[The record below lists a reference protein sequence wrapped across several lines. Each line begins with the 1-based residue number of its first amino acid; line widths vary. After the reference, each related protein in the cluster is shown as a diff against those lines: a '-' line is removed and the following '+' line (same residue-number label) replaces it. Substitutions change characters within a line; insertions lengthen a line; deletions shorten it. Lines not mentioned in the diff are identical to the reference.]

1 MIKSDTAG
9 QDLSQYSLTR
19 CYCPSGSALTSA
31 AWSRNE
37 SLCAV
42 EKGSPGTRGKYE
54 DEERQPLHVR
64 VDRES
69 EEGRMRYRTLGRTG
83 LQVSEIGFGG
93 APTGIAH
100 YIERWDSAGAAE
112 RASVVRAIR
121 RGLDLGLNYL
131 DTAPG
136 YGNGLGEEIFS
147 EAIAGRRDEVVLAT
161 KTGARDAAGIVES
174 VEQSLRRLGT
184 DHVDVL
190 QFHGGWYPAEDVEKI
205 LRQGGL
211 ETYQQLREQGKAR
224 FLGFTAEGPSGGV
237 SELIATD
244 AFDVMQ
250 CRYNLLYQ
258 HPCDFINDAGII
270 REAKARNMG
279 VVTMRTLTSGEFQ
292 RLMRHS
298 FPQAAGMD
306 LNRFLL
312 NFALSNPFIDVALVG
327 MRRPEEVEANNA
339 LSEDTAARLD
349 LKALAA
355 GRFVSPDMEVKL

>member
-1 MIKSDTAG
+1 M
-9 QDLSQYSLTR
+9 Q
-19 CYCPSGSALTSA
+19 
-31 AWSRNE
+31 
-37 SLCAV
+37 
-42 EKGSPGTRGKYE
+42 
-54 DEERQPLHVR
+54 
-64 VDRES
+64 
-69 EEGRMRYRTLGRTG
+69 YRTLGRTG

-100 YIERWDSAGAAE
+100 YLECWDSAAALE
-112 RASVVRAIR
+112 RSSVVRAIR

-136 YGNGLGEEIFS
+136 YGAGLGEEIFG

-161 KTGARDAAGIVES
+161 KTGARDPTGIVES

-184 DHVDVL
+184 DRIDVL

-211 ETYQQLREQGKAR
+211 ETYEQLREQGKAR

-237 SELIATD
+237 TELIATD

-250 CRYNLLYQ
+250 CRYNLLFQ
-258 HPCDFINDAGII
+258 HPCDFINEAGII

-279 VVTMRTLTSGEFQ
+279 VVTMRTLTSGDFQ
-292 RLMRHS
+292 RLMHLS
-298 FPQAAGMD
+298 FPQMTAGLD

-312 NFALSNPFIDVALVG
+312 NFVLSNPLVDVALVG

-339 LSEDTAARLD
+339 LSEDVAARLD

-355 GRFVSPDMEVKL
+355 HRFVPPDPEP

>member
-1 MIKSDTAG
+1 
-9 QDLSQYSLTR
+9 
-19 CYCPSGSALTSA
+19 
-31 AWSRNE
+31 
-37 SLCAV
+37 
-42 EKGSPGTRGKYE
+42 
-54 DEERQPLHVR
+54 
-64 VDRES
+64 
-69 EEGRMRYRTLGRTG
+69 MRYRTLGRTG

-100 YIERWDSAGAAE
+100 YLERWNSAAAAE
-112 RASVVRAIR
+112 RSSVVQAIR
-121 RGLDLGLNYL
+121 RGLDLGLSYL

-136 YGNGLGEEIFS
+136 YGDGLGEEIFG
-147 EAIAGRRDEVVLAT
+147 EAIAGRREEVVLAT
-161 KTGARDAAGIVES
+161 KTGARDPAGILES
-174 VEQSLRRLGT
+174 VERSLRRLGT

-211 ETYQQLREQGKAR
+211 ETYQQLREQGKVR

-270 REAKARNMG
+270 REARARNMG

-298 FPQAAGMD
+298 FPRAAAGMD

-312 NFALSNPFIDVALVG
+312 NFVLSNPLVDVALVG

-339 LSEDTAARLD
+339 LSEGTAARLD

-355 GRFVSPDMEVKL
+355 QRFAPPDPEP

>member
-1 MIKSDTAG
+1 M
-9 QDLSQYSLTR
+9 Q
-19 CYCPSGSALTSA
+19 
-31 AWSRNE
+31 
-37 SLCAV
+37 
-42 EKGSPGTRGKYE
+42 
-54 DEERQPLHVR
+54 
-64 VDRES
+64 
-69 EEGRMRYRTLGRTG
+69 YRTLGRTG

-100 YIERWDSAGAAE
+100 YLECWDSAAALE
-112 RASVVRAIR
+112 RSSVVRAIR

-136 YGNGLGEEIFS
+136 YGAGLGEEIFG

-161 KTGARDAAGIVES
+161 KTGARDPAGIVES
-174 VEQSLRRLGT
+174 LEQSLRRLGT
-184 DHVDVL
+184 DRVDVL
-190 QFHGGWYPAEDVEKI
+190 QFHGGWYPPEDVEKI

-237 SELIATD
+237 TELIATD

-250 CRYNLLYQ
+250 CRYNLLFQ
-258 HPCDFINDAGII
+258 HPCDFINEAGII

-279 VVTMRTLTSGEFQ
+279 VVTMRTLTSGDFQ
-292 RLMRHS
+292 RLMHLS
-298 FPQAAGMD
+298 FPQMTARLD

-312 NFALSNPFIDVALVG
+312 NFVLSNPLVDVALVG

-339 LSEDTAARLD
+339 LSEDVAARLD

-355 GRFVSPDMEVKL
+355 HRFVPPDPEP

>member
-1 MIKSDTAG
+1 M
-9 QDLSQYSLTR
+9 Q
-19 CYCPSGSALTSA
+19 
-31 AWSRNE
+31 
-37 SLCAV
+37 
-42 EKGSPGTRGKYE
+42 
-54 DEERQPLHVR
+54 
-64 VDRES
+64 
-69 EEGRMRYRTLGRTG
+69 YRTLGRTG

-100 YIERWDSAGAAE
+100 YLECWDSAAALE
-112 RASVVRAIR
+112 RSSVVRAIR

-136 YGNGLGEEIFS
+136 YGAGLGEEIFG

-161 KTGARDAAGIVES
+161 KTGARDPTGIVES

-184 DHVDVL
+184 DRIDVL

-237 SELIATD
+237 TELIATD

-250 CRYNLLYQ
+250 CRYNLLFQ
-258 HPCDFINDAGII
+258 HPCDFINEAGII

-279 VVTMRTLTSGEFQ
+279 VVTMRTLTSGDFQ
-292 RLMRHS
+292 RLMHLS
-298 FPQAAGMD
+298 FPQMTAGLD

-312 NFALSNPFIDVALVG
+312 NFVLSNPLVDVALVG

-339 LSEDTAARLD
+339 LSEDVAARLD

-355 GRFVSPDMEVKL
+355 HRFVPPDPEP

>member
-1 MIKSDTAG
+1 M
-9 QDLSQYSLTR
+9 Q
-19 CYCPSGSALTSA
+19 
-31 AWSRNE
+31 
-37 SLCAV
+37 
-42 EKGSPGTRGKYE
+42 
-54 DEERQPLHVR
+54 
-64 VDRES
+64 
-69 EEGRMRYRTLGRTG
+69 YRTLGRTG

-100 YIERWDSAGAAE
+100 YLECWDSAAALE
-112 RASVVRAIR
+112 RSSVVRAIR

-136 YGNGLGEEIFS
+136 YGAGLGEEIFG

-161 KTGARDAAGIVES
+161 KTGARDPAGIVES
-174 VEQSLRRLGT
+174 LEQSLRRLGT
-184 DHVDVL
+184 DRVDVL
-190 QFHGGWYPAEDVEKI
+190 QFHGGWYPPEDVEKI

-237 SELIATD
+237 TELIATD

-250 CRYNLLYQ
+250 CRYNLLFQ
-258 HPCDFINDAGII
+258 HPCDFINEAGII

-279 VVTMRTLTSGEFQ
+279 VVTMRTLTSGDFQ
-292 RLMRHS
+292 RLMHLS
-298 FPQAAGMD
+298 FPQMTAGLD

-312 NFALSNPFIDVALVG
+312 NFVLSNPLVDVALVG

-339 LSEDTAARLD
+339 LSEDVAARLD

-355 GRFVSPDMEVKL
+355 HRFVPPDPEP